1 MQERGH
7 RVWEL
12 YFKGSK
18 SGAVILAGE
27 GDTGSVF
34 KKIAWLSIL
43 PLAAMFS

>member
-1 MQERGH
+1 MQEGGH

-34 KKIAWLSIL
+34 KKIVQMIRLL
-43 PLAAMFS
+43 EKVEY